1 MLINPKTLFQPRG
14 SYSQAVLTD
23 TNNKSLLFIT
33 GQVALDGNGKIV
45 GLNDI
50 TVQTECI
57 FQNIVTILKKAGGNL
72 KDIVKVQTFITDM
85 RLYPV
90 FSKIRDRYLK
100 DSKPAST
107 LFEVSQLFKKGLLIE
122 MEAIATVP
130 NKK

>member
-1 MLINPKTLFQPRG
+1 
-14 SYSQAVLTD
+14 
-23 TNNKSLLFIT
+23 
-33 GQVALDGNGKIV
+33 
-45 GLNDI
+45 
-50 TVQTECI
+50 
-57 FQNIVTILKKAGGNL
+57 L